1 MAERD
6 LNSTRTQNFFGYK
19 KSTARTG
26 RNGLCY
32 NRIAVLF
39 FYITLWQQ
47 RMGHPPHGIPMCK
60 LRHALV
66 RLQWPVNL
74 LLCPAMMAEHM
85 CCSPLLSRLALTSIC
100 LCAGATSQVT
110 RTLTR
115 CGTRPSLGMLSS
127 LLKSSASMLSRSE
140 AVAPLDRASDVA
152 CSAL

>member
-6 LNSTRTQNFFGYK
+6 LNSTRTQTFFGYK

-74 LLCPAMMAEHM
+74 LLCPAVMLV
-85 CCSPLLSRLALTSIC
+85 CRGDLAGNENADKVRHAAQLGYAKLATQIFSQHAQPQRGRGP
-100 LCAGATSQVT
+100 AGQS
-110 RTLTR
+110 
-115 CGTRPSLGMLSS
+115 
-127 LLKSSASMLSRSE
+127 K
-140 AVAPLDRASDVA
+140 
-152 CSAL
+152 